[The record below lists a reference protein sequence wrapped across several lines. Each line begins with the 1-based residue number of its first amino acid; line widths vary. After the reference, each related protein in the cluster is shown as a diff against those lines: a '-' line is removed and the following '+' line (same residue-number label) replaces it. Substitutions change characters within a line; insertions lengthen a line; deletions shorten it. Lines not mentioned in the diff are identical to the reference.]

1 MPTAATP
8 LSQKISEAIDFDK
21 RLFFVLLIGIFLTI
35 RYLTNALIL
44 ETIPD
49 SERLDAQG
57 DLMFFHIFNTLNYIW
72 TPFALLWK
80 FTVIAFLFWSIGL
93 TIGYKVKFKVLWQFA
108 LVAEFI
114 FIFPELLRLLWY
126 INPTGSVS
134 YLEIQNFEPLSSL
147 WLIGPENLEEKFHY
161 PLSVINVFELLYGM
175 AWVLGFHAL
184 SRRSIKESIPVV
196 LLSYFLPLL
205 LWLAFYTASFR

>member
-1 MPTAATP
+1 MATAATP
-8 LSQKISEAIDFDK
+8 LSQKISEALDFDK
-21 RLFFVLLIGIFLTI
+21 RLFFILLIGIFLII

-57 DLMFFHIFNTLNYIW
+57 DLLFFHIFNTLNYLW

-80 FTVIAFLFWSIGL
+80 FTVIGFLFWSIGL

-114 FIFPELLRLLWY
+114 FIFPELLRLLWFM
-126 INPTGSVS
+126 NPTGSVS
-134 YLEIQNFEPLSSL
+134 YLEIQNFEPLSAL

-161 PLSVINVFELLYGM
+161 PLSVINVFELLYGI
-175 AWVLGFHAL
+175 AWVLGFHTL
-184 SRRSIKESIPVV
+184 SRRSVQESIPVV

-205 LWLAFYTASFR
+205 LWLAFYAASFR

>member
-1 MPTAATP
+1 MATAATP
-8 LSQKISEAIDFDK
+8 LSQKISEALDFDK
-21 RLFFVLLIGIFLTI
+21 RLFFILLIGIFLII

-57 DLMFFHIFNTLNYIW
+57 YLLFFHIFNTLNYIW

-126 INPTGSVS
+126 MNPTGSVS
-134 YLEIQNFEPLSSL
+134 YLEIQNFEPLSAL

-161 PLSVINVFELLYGM
+161 PLSVINVFELLYGI
-175 AWVLGFHAL
+175 AWVLGFHTL
-184 SRRSIKESIPVV
+184 SRRSVQESIPVV

-205 LWLAFYTASFR
+205 LWLAFYAASFR

>member
-1 MPTAATP
+1 MATAATP
-8 LSQKISEAIDFDK
+8 LSQKISEALDFDK
-21 RLFFVLLIGIFLTI
+21 RLFFILLIGIFLII

-49 SERLDAQG
+49 SERLDAQD
-57 DLMFFHIFNTLNYIW
+57 DLLFFHIFNTLNYIW

-126 INPTGSVS
+126 MNPTGSVS
-134 YLEIQNFEPLSSL
+134 YLEIQNFEPLSAL

-161 PLSVINVFELLYGM
+161 PLSVINVFELLYGI
-175 AWVLGFHAL
+175 AWVLGFHTL
-184 SRRSIKESIPVV
+184 SRRSVQESIPVV

-205 LWLAFYTASFR
+205 LWLAFYAASFR

>member
-1 MPTAATP
+1 MATAATP
-8 LSQKISEAIDFDK
+8 LSQKISEALDFDK
-21 RLFFVLLIGIFLTI
+21 RLFFILLIGIFLII

-57 DLMFFHIFNTLNYIW
+57 DLLFFHIFNTLNYIW

-80 FTVIAFLFWSIGL
+80 FTVIGFLFWSIGL

-126 INPTGSVS
+126 MNPTGSVS
-134 YLEIQNFEPLSSL
+134 YLEIQNFEPLSAL

-161 PLSVINVFELLYGM
+161 PLSVINVFELLYGI
-175 AWVLGFHAL
+175 AWVLGFHTL
-184 SRRSIKESIPVV
+184 SRRSVQESIPVV

-205 LWLAFYTASFR
+205 LWLAFYAASFR

>member
-1 MPTAATP
+1 MATAATP
-8 LSQKISEAIDFDK
+8 LSQKISEALDFDK
-21 RLFFVLLIGIFLTI
+21 RLFFILLIGIFLII

-57 DLMFFHIFNTLNYIW
+57 DLLFFHIFNTLNYIW

-126 INPTGSVS
+126 MNPTGSVS
-134 YLEIQNFEPLSSL
+134 YLEIQNFEPLSAL

-161 PLSVINVFELLYGM
+161 PLSVINVFELLYGI
-175 AWVLGFHAL
+175 AWVLGFHTL
-184 SRRSIKESIPVV
+184 SRRSVQESIPVV

-205 LWLAFYTASFR
+205 LWLAFYAASFR

>member
-35 RYLTNALIL
+35 RYLTNDLIL

-49 SERLDAQG
+49 SEQLDAQG

-80 FTVIAFLFWSIGL
+80 FTLIAFLFWSIGL

-126 INPTGSVS
+126 MNPTGSIS
-134 YLEIQNFEPLSSL
+134 YLEIKNFEPLSAL

-184 SRRSIKESIPVV
+184 SRRSVQESIPVV

>member
-1 MPTAATP
+1 MATAATP
-8 LSQKISEAIDFDK
+8 LSQKISEALDFDK
-21 RLFFVLLIGIFLTI
+21 RLFFILLIGIFLII

-49 SERLDAQG
+49 SVRLDAQG
-57 DLMFFHIFNTLNYIW
+57 DLLFFHIFNTLNYIW

-126 INPTGSVS
+126 MNPTGSVS
-134 YLEIQNFEPLSSL
+134 YLEIQNFEPLSAL

-161 PLSVINVFELLYGM
+161 PLSVINVFELLYGI
-175 AWVLGFHAL
+175 AWVLGFHTL
-184 SRRSIKESIPVV
+184 SRRSVQESIPVV

-205 LWLAFYTASFR
+205 LWLAFYAASFR